1 MKLAHI
7 STSGKWRL
15 SRPPARMLGA
25 REPSIW
31 DTTRQCHRPRS
42 FVRMRA
48 EHRRRRDGR
57 WCGRRNSEV
66 PRSIADPSFLLG
78 ARGLTQPGAPNPAQP
93 VARWCQRRGPTD
105 FPAATLAWITAL
117 SMPPV
122 AKELTIEPR
131 FMFGTDRYVKAVN
144 PQREPIPD
152 RSHQHRGQYGFG
164 RWNAG
169 KDRRH
174 RAVRAPRD
182 ELTHDKAA
190 WSRCA

>member
-57 WCGRRNSEV
+57 WCGRRNSGV

-78 ARGLTQPGAPNPAQP
+78 ARGLTQPAAPNPAQP
-93 VARWCQRRGPTD
+93 IARWCQRRRPTD
-105 FPAATLAWITAL
+105 FPAAPWLGSPRLRCRRSRKNSLSSLGSCSAPTGTWRQSIPNANQFLTEATNIVVSTVLVDGMPVKIVATAQ
-117 SMPPV
+117 S
-122 AKELTIEPR
+122 
-131 FMFGTDRYVKAVN
+131 
-144 PQREPIPD
+144 
-152 RSHQHRGQYGFG
+152 G
-164 RWNAG
+164 RPAM
-169 KDRRH
+169 
-174 RAVRAPRD
+174 
-182 ELTHDKAA
+182 
-190 WSRCA
+190 S